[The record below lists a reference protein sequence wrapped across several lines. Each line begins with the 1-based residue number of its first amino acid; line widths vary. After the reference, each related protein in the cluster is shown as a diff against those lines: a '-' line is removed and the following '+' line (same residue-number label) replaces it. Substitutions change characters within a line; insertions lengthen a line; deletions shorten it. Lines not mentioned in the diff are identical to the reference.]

1 MADLLTPRELALWT
15 SSTVGKTEEEVEAD
29 PFALEV
35 ISKVSQL
42 ACFIGGHDGTK
53 TDAAGVA
60 IPEWI
65 LEPGLDQAPFDVR
78 LVVLQVC
85 KRAYENPK
93 QIVQEGGIGPI
104 GGDRVLDAAALL
116 LDLTE
121 SERATLAG
129 YNPDGD
135 SLNDQG
141 TLFTIPTT
149 RGSETTALST
159 ILYVTDDQQVGMTP
173 DESAY
178 PDWMIPM
185 FNPGDPG
192 DPNNYA

>member
-15 SSTVGKTEEEVEAD
+15 SSTVGKTEEQVADD

-35 ISKVSQL
+35 IAKVSQL
-42 ACFIGGHDGTK
+42 ACFLGGHDGTK
-53 TDAAGVA
+53 LDANLEP
-60 IPEWI
+60 IPEWD
-65 LEPGLDQAPFDVR
+65 LDPGPDQAPFDVR

-104 GGDRVLDAAALL
+104 GGDRVLDAAAIL

-121 SERATLAG
+121 SERATLTN
-129 YNPDGD
+129 YNADGD
-135 SLNDQG
+135 ALNDQG
-141 TLFTIPTT
+141 TLFTIATT
-149 RGSETTALST
+149 RGDETTALST

-192 DPNNYA
+192 DPNNL